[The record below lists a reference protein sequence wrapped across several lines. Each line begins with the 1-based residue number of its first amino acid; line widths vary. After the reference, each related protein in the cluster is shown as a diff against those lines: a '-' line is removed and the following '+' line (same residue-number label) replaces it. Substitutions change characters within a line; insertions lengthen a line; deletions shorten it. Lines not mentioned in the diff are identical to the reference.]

1 MARPIGR
8 VQWRQLVEEVFPVK
22 KLLIV
27 SLVCPFQPRR
37 GLLQA
42 VGAPS
47 SFPSRRLSM
56 PPTAYRFNDYEDRFR
71 RRPTG

>member
-8 VQWRQLVEEVFPVK
+8 AQWRQLVEEVFPVK

-47 SFPSRRLSM
+47 QLPFEKTIDASRRLSVQ
-56 PPTAYRFNDYEDRFR
+56 RL
-71 RRPTG
+71 